1 MKKLIV
7 CSLALSLA
15 AFGAA
20 PAFAVGSL
28 AVGHGDHYGWAVNHA
43 TQAEADRAALD
54 ACTGECEVVYQFEN
68 TCAAFAREDG
78 KDNGATG
85 WAHADSE
92 DAAQARALAE
102 CNKRGSDCVIKVWG
116 CDGK

>member
-7 CSLALSLA
+7 CSLALSLV

-92 DAAQARALAE
+92 DAAKDRALAE